1 MDCRNRYNCP
11 LLMLRNEE
19 GGPLNEK
26 VAAGVELVAIFLLCF
41 SPKKIIFSSCKSYVN
56 QMGVGEKICFS
67 HSKSSLKLGEKV
79 FYVKQMDVY
88 QKSGFLHSKNQKSLE

>member
-26 VAAGVELVAIFLLCF
+26 VAAGVELVAIFCCV
-41 SPKKIIFSSCKSYVN
+41 SPPKKIIFSSCKSYVN

-67 HSKSSLKLGEKV
+67 HS
-79 FYVKQMDVY
+79 Q
-88 QKSGFLHSKNQKSLE
+88 NQKSLE